1 MAETGSR
8 TKHGSVD
15 HLLFIATT
23 HPRTEAKDSSLEANS
38 VVSEWTLLYVG
49 NDNAFG
55 GDELAKGV
63 W

>member
-8 TKHGSVD
+8 TKLGYED

-23 HPRTEAKDSSLEANS
+23 HPRTEAKNSSLESNS
-38 VVSEWTLLYVG
+38 VVSGWILLYVG
-49 NDNAFG
+49 NENAFG
-55 GDELAKGV
+55 GDELAIGV